1 VATRTLRGPFP
12 ETGNEKLDTLFANA
26 EKWSEIDHH
35 DQIGLVAYRFYVRHP
50 RYPECTVLVE
60 GTMTKLVS
68 SAPGFAIKTGE
79 VKRTI
84 TDNGLTP
91 TKAIRELARYTQR
104 VRGKIQQAYR
114 GGRPAGLSEKTH
126 QKYLDLAAKYYETY
140 EFYKGRDGLPLTQEE
155 FCKDHRLSV
164 RTLQRALR
172 YARDQG
178 RSKK

>member
-1 VATRTLRGPFP
+1 VPTRTLRGPFP

-26 EKWSEIDHH
+26 EKWSEIDHD

-60 GTMTKLVS
+60 GTMTKLVR

-91 TKAIRELARYTQR
+91 TSAIRELARYSQR
-104 VRGKIQQAYR
+104 VRRRIQQAYR
-114 GGRPAGLSEKTH
+114 GGRPPGRSEKTH
-126 QKYLDLAAKYYETY
+126 QDYLDWAADYYETAPLH
-140 EFYKGRDGLPLTQEE
+140 EPPLTQRE
-155 FCKDHRLSV
+155 FCQDREISV

-172 YARDQG
+172 YARNQ
-178 RSKK
+178 RRRYEK